1 MSVKSIPFILPHRLE
16 GRKNIFAVKVNHYP
30 RNAQL
35 DSAPPFMSHW
45 MKFFLRGKSE
55 KRCIVKMF
63 LGNAPRRLARGVMC
77 LFIVGLAFYPPSI
90 LIRSAAAQGKTPSSI
105 AAHVEAGEFGPARA
119 AADGLSAEGR
129 DRALAI
135 IAAAQANSGARDAS
149 LATAYDIR
157 SDQTRRGTFDQIR
170 SSGPS
175 SSYGGGSAGFVGN
188 DPSGGPRGGGVVA
201 DFDSLIDLI
210 TTTIDPDSW
219 EDVGG
224 PGTIAEFATGVY
236 VDAAGLLKKYNGDI
250 DRSLSEVRKSAAI
263 VGSSRNPRRTSI
275 LRKISLTRLE
285 REAQF
290 LHAQG
295 KTPDAVMRNL
305 AGLQRIQFVLVYPET
320 GDIVLAGP
328 AGDWRPD
335 DDGRMVDEKG
345 RPVVQLD
352 DLVVTLRNAYSE
364 SGRFGC
370 AIVPTKEGL
379 AAIQAKQAEWAT
391 RSLTSTNRGEFLEDL
406 RSALGKQDITT
417 HGIDPRTH
425 AARVI
430 VEADYRM
437 KLVGMGLEKGA
448 GTTSYLDSVELAKGE
463 APPPTNVLRWWF
475 TLNYD
480 ALRSAPQNDAFQ
492 LHGSGVKVLS
502 ENEMLS
508 ERGERVHTGK
518 SSDLNSKF
526 ARGFTKNF
534 EVLAGK
540 YPIYADL
547 RNVFD
552 LALVAALIKSEDL
565 PGQVGWHM
573 THFGPDGQYE
583 PALGIAP
590 SKVDSVVNYRLING
604 NVVTAGVSGGVVVDA
619 RGLAQKEAVKLDEY
633 GTLKGQRQDAA
644 PKELPRGAWWW
655 D

>member
-1 MSVKSIPFILPHRLE
+1 MLSWI
-16 GRKNIFAVKVNHYP
+16 GP
-30 RNAQL
+30 RQL
-35 DSAPPFMSHW
+35 W
-45 MKFFLRGKSE
+45 
-55 KRCIVKMF
+55 
-63 LGNAPRRLARGVMC
+63 RGVMGSLIFC
-77 LFIVGLAFYPPSI
+77 LAVYPATVRPV
-90 LIRSAAAQGKTPSSI
+90 LAQGRTPSSI
-105 AAHVEAGEFGPARA
+105 AAHLKAGEFGPARA
-119 AADGLSAEGR
+119 AAEVLPAAGR
-129 DRALAI
+129 DEALAS
-135 IAAAQANSGARDAS
+135 IAAAQSRAGARDAS
-149 LATAYDIR
+149 FMTAHDIR
-157 SDQTRRGTFDQIR
+157 SDVARRDTFQQIR

-175 SSYGGGSAGFVGN
+175 GSNGGVTGGF
-188 DPSGGPRGGGVVA
+188 GGTAIAPGGIPRGGGVQA
-201 DFDSLIDLI
+201 DFDSLIELI

-219 EDVGG
+219 DDVGG
-224 PGTIAEFATGVY
+224 PGSVAEFRTGVY
-236 VDAAGLLKKYNGDI
+236 VDPAGILKKYNGDI
-250 DRSLSEVRKSAAI
+250 DRSLEGVRKSAAV

-285 REAQF
+285 REVQL

-295 KTPDAVMRNL
+295 KQPDGVMQNL

-352 DLVVTLRNAYSE
+352 DLVVTLRNAYGKKGS
-364 SGRFGC
+364 FGC

-379 AAIQAKQAEWAT
+379 AAIQAKQAEWAAK
-391 RSLTSTNRGEFLEDL
+391 SLTSSNRGQFLNDL
-406 RSALGKQDITT
+406 RSALGQQDIVLYD
-417 HGIDPRTH
+417 IDPRTH

-448 GTTSYLDSVELAKGE
+448 GGVTSYLDSIELAKGE
-463 APPPTNVLRWWF
+463 APPPTGVLRWWF

-480 ALRSAPQNDAFQ
+480 ALRSAPQNDAFE
-492 LHGSGVKVLS
+492 LHGPGVKVLS
-502 ENEMLS
+502 ENEMLT

-526 ARGFTKNF
+526 ARSFTKNF
-534 EVLAGK
+534 EALAGK
-540 YPIYADL
+540 YPIYADM

-552 LALVAALIKSEDL
+552 LALVTALMKSEDL
-565 PGQVGWHM
+565 PGQVSWHM

-583 PALGIAP
+583 PALGVAP
-590 SKVDSVVNYRLING
+590 TKVDSVVNYRLING
-604 NVVTAGVSGGVVVDA
+604 NVVTVGVSGGVVVDA
-619 RGLAQKEAVKLDEY
+619 RDLAKKDAVKPDEY
-633 GTLKGQRQDAA
+633 GALKGQRKDAA

>member
-1 MSVKSIPFILPHRLE
+1 MLSWI
-16 GRKNIFAVKVNHYP
+16 G
-30 RNAQL
+30 
-35 DSAPPFMSHW
+35 
-45 MKFFLRGKSE
+45 
-55 KRCIVKMF
+55 
-63 LGNAPRRLARGVMC
+63 PRRPWRGVIGSLVFC
-77 LFIVGLAFYPPSI
+77 LAFYPATI
-90 LIRSAAAQGKTPSSI
+90 LTRHVAAQVKTPSSI

-119 AADGLSAEGR
+119 AAESLPAADR
-129 DRALAI
+129 DEALASI
-135 IAAAQANSGARDAS
+135 SAAQSRAGARNAS
-149 LATAYDIR
+149 FTTAYDIR
-157 SDQTRRGTFDQIR
+157 SDVARRDTFQQI
-170 SSGPS
+170 SSAGPS
-175 SSYGGGSAGFVGN
+175 GTYGGVTGGFGGTGSA
-188 DPSGGPRGGGVVA
+188 PGGMPRGGGVIA
-201 DFDSLIDLI
+201 DFDSLIELI

-219 EDVGG
+219 DDVGG
-224 PGTIAEFATGVY
+224 PGSIAEFATGVY
-236 VDAAGLLKKYNGDI
+236 VDAAGVLKKYNGDI
-250 DRSLSEVRKSAAI
+250 DRSLSDVRKSAAV
-263 VGSSRNPRRTSI
+263 VGTSRNPRRTSI

-285 REAQF
+285 REVQL

-295 KTPDAVMRNL
+295 KHPDGVMQNL

-364 SGRFGC
+364 TGRFGC
-370 AIVPTKEGL
+370 AIVPMKEGL
-379 AAIQAKQAEWAT
+379 AAIQARQAEWAKK
-391 RSLTSTNRGEFLEDL
+391 SLTSSNRGQFLEDL
-406 RSALGKQDITT
+406 RSSLGKQDITT

-448 GTTSYLDSVELAKGE
+448 GGVTSYLDSIELAKGE

-480 ALRSAPQNDAFQ
+480 ALRSAPQNDAFE
-492 LHGSGVKVLS
+492 LHGPGVKVLS
-502 ENEMLS
+502 ENEMLT

-526 ARGFTKNF
+526 ARSFTKNF
-534 EVLAGK
+534 EALAGK
-540 YPIYADL
+540 YPIYADM

-552 LALVAALIKSEDL
+552 LALVTALIKSEDL
-565 PGQVGWHM
+565 PGQVSWHM

-583 PALGIAP
+583 PALGVAP
-590 SKVDSVVNYRLING
+590 AKVDSVVNYRLING
-604 NVVTAGVSGGVVVDA
+604 NVVTVGVSGGVVVDA
-619 RGLAQKEAVKLDEY
+619 RDLAKKEAVKPDEY
-633 GTLKGQRQDAA
+633 GALKGQRKDAA

>member
-1 MSVKSIPFILPHRLE
+1 MLPWI
-16 GRKNIFAVKVNHYP
+16 GP
-30 RNAQL
+30 R
-35 DSAPPFMSHW
+35 S
-45 MKFFLRGKSE
+45 LRGVA
-55 KRCIVKMF
+55 CWLV
-63 LGNAPRRLARGVMC
+63 LLLAPLPVIFLAR
-77 LFIVGLAFYPPSI
+77 
-90 LIRSAAAQGKTPSSI
+90 SAVAQSKTPSAI
-105 AAHVEAGEFGPARA
+105 AEFVEAGEFGPARA
-119 AADGLSAEGR
+119 AADGLAGEDR
-129 DRALAI
+129 DQALAA
-135 IAAAQANSGARDAS
+135 IAAAQAGAGARDAS
-149 LATAYDIR
+149 LTTAYDIR
-157 SDQTRRGTFDQIR
+157 SDVARRGTFDQVR
-170 SSGPS
+170 SQGPS
-175 SSYGGGSAGFVGN
+175 GSYTGGTGGFGSGI
-188 DPSGGPRGGGVVA
+188 PGGTRPRGGGVVA

-210 TTTIDPDSW
+210 ITTIDPDTW
-219 EDVGG
+219 DDVGG
-224 PGTIAEFATGVY
+224 PGSVAEFATGVY
-236 VDAAGLLKKYNGDI
+236 VDAGGVLKKYNGDI
-250 DRSLSEVRKSAAI
+250 DRSLAEIRKSAAV
-263 VGSSRNPRRTSI
+263 VGSSLNPRRTSI

-285 REAQF
+285 REVQL

-295 KTPDAVMRNL
+295 KQPGEVMRNL

-335 DDGRMVDEKG
+335 EDGRMVDEKG

-364 SGRFGC
+364 TGRFGC

-379 AAIQAKQAEWAT
+379 AGIQAKQAEWAKK
-391 RSLTSTNRGEFLEDL
+391 SLTPTNRGQFLEDL

-437 KLVGMGLEKGA
+437 KLVGMGLEKGP
-448 GTTSYLDSVELAKGE
+448 GVTSYLDSIVLAKGE
-463 APPPTNVLRWWF
+463 APPPMNVLRWWF

-492 LHGSGVKVLS
+492 LHGPGVKVLS
-502 ENEMLS
+502 ENEMLT

-518 SSDLNSKF
+518 SSDLNSQF
-526 ARGFTKNF
+526 ARSFTRNF
-534 EVLAGK
+534 ESLAAK
-540 YPIYADL
+540 YPIYADM

-552 LALVAALIKSEDL
+552 LALVTALIKSEDL
-565 PGQVGWHM
+565 PGQVSWHM

-590 SKVDSVVNYRLING
+590 TQVDSVINYRLING
-604 NVVTAGVSGGVVVDA
+604 NIVTAGVSGGVVVDA
-619 RGLAQKEAVKLDEY
+619 RGLAKKASVKPDEY
-633 GTLKGQRQDAA
+633 GALKGQRKDAA

>member
-1 MSVKSIPFILPHRLE
+1 
-16 GRKNIFAVKVNHYP
+16 
-30 RNAQL
+30 
-35 DSAPPFMSHW
+35 
-45 MKFFLRGKSE
+45 
-55 KRCIVKMF
+55 
-63 LGNAPRRLARGVMC
+63 MC
-77 LFIVGLAFYPPSI
+77 LLIVGLAFYPASI
-90 LIRSAAAQGKTPSSI
+90 LLRSAAAQGRTPSSI

-129 DRALAI
+129 DQALAV
-135 IAAAQANSGARDAS
+135 IAAAQARSGARDAS
-149 LATAYDIR
+149 FATAYDIR
-157 SDQTRRGTFDQIR
+157 SDQARSGTYRQLG
-170 SSGPS
+170 SSGS
-175 SSYGGGSAGFVGN
+175 SGGYGGGAGGF
-188 DPSGGPRGGGVVA
+188 SGGDGPGGTRGGGVMA

-210 TTTIDPDSW
+210 VTTIDPDTW

-224 PGTIAEFATGVY
+224 PGSIAEFATGVY
-236 VDAAGLLKKYNGDI
+236 VDAGGVLKKYNGDI
-250 DRSLSEVRKSAAI
+250 DRSLSDVRKSAAV
-263 VGSSRNPRRTSI
+263 VGSSASPRRTSI

-285 REAQF
+285 REVQL

-295 KTPDAVMRNL
+295 KSPDAVMRNL

-364 SGRFGC
+364 TGRFGC
-370 AIVPTKEGL
+370 AIVPTKAGL
-379 AAIQAKQAEWAT
+379 AAIQAKQAEWSKK
-391 RSLTSTNRGEFLEDL
+391 SLTSTNRGEFLEDL
-406 RSALGKQDITT
+406 RSALGQQDITT

-437 KLVGMGLEKGA
+437 KLVGMGLEKGT
-448 GTTSYLDSVELAKGE
+448 GGVTSYLDSIELAKGE
-463 APPPTNVLRWWF
+463 APPPMNVLRWWF

-480 ALRSAPQNDAFQ
+480 ALRSAPQNDAFE
-492 LHGSGVKVLS
+492 LHGPGVKVLS
-502 ENEMLS
+502 ENEMLT

-526 ARGFTKNF
+526 ARSFTKNF
-534 EVLAGK
+534 ESLAAK
-540 YPIYADL
+540 YPIYADM

-552 LALVAALIKSEDL
+552 LALVTALIKSEDL
-565 PGQVGWHM
+565 PGQVSWHM
-573 THFGPDGQYE
+573 THFGPEGQYE

-590 SKVDSVVNYRLING
+590 TKVDSVVNYRLING
-604 NVVTAGVSGGVVVDA
+604 SVVTAGVSGGVVVEA
-619 RGLAQKEAVKLDEY
+619 RGLAKKEAVKPDEY
-633 GTLKGQRQDAA
+633 GALKGQRKDAA

>member
-1 MSVKSIPFILPHRLE
+1 MFSRVGPRSLRGVTCWLFLSLACLPALFLTR
-16 GRKNIFAVKVNHYP
+16 FAV
-30 RNAQL
+30 AQ
-35 DSAPPFMSHW
+35 S
-45 MKFFLRGKSE
+45 
-55 KRCIVKMF
+55 
-63 LGNAPRRLARGVMC
+63 
-77 LFIVGLAFYPPSI
+77 
-90 LIRSAAAQGKTPSSI
+90 KTPAPI
-105 AAHVEAGEFGPARA
+105 AEFVEAGEFGPARA
-119 AADGLSAEGR
+119 AADGLAGGDR
-129 DRALAI
+129 DQALAA
-135 IAAAQANSGARDAS
+135 IATAQAKVGARNAS
-149 LATAYDIR
+149 LNTAYDIR
-157 SDQTRRGTFDQIR
+157 GDVARRGTFDQIR
-170 SSGPS
+170 SQAPIGSYAGGTGGFGSGIP
-175 SSYGGGSAGFVGN
+175 GGMR
-188 DPSGGPRGGGVVA
+188 PRGGGVVA

-210 TTTIDPDSW
+210 ITTIDPDTW
-219 EDVGG
+219 DDVGG
-224 PGTIAEFATGVY
+224 PGSVAEFATGVY
-236 VDAAGLLKKYNGDI
+236 VDAGGVLKKYNGDI
-250 DRSLSEVRKSAAI
+250 DRSLAEVRKSAAV

-285 REAQF
+285 REVQL

-295 KTPDAVMRNL
+295 KQPGEVMRNL

-335 DDGRMVDEKG
+335 EDGRMVDEKG

-364 SGRFGC
+364 TGRFGC

-379 AAIQAKQAEWAT
+379 AGIQAKQAEWAKK
-391 RSLTSTNRGEFLEDL
+391 SLTPSNRGQFLEDL

-437 KLVGMGLEKGA
+437 KLVGMGLEKGP
-448 GTTSYLDSVELAKGE
+448 GVTSYLDSIVLAKGE
-463 APPPTNVLRWWF
+463 APPPMNVLRWWF

-492 LHGSGVKVLS
+492 LHGPGVKVLS
-502 ENEMLS
+502 ENEMLT

-518 SSDLNSKF
+518 SSDLNSQF
-526 ARGFTKNF
+526 ARSFTKNF
-534 EVLAGK
+534 ESLAAK
-540 YPIYADL
+540 YPIYADM

-552 LALVAALIKSEDL
+552 LALITALMKSEDL

-573 THFGPDGQYE
+573 THFGPNGQYE

-590 SKVDSVVNYRLING
+590 AQVDSVINYRLING
-604 NVVTAGVSGGVVVDA
+604 NIVTAGVSGGVVVDA
-619 RGLAQKEAVKLDEY
+619 RGLAKKDSVKPDEY
-633 GTLKGQRQDAA
+633 GALKGQRKDAA